1 MKDPVY
7 VGLAHPLLPT
17 FFPTG
22 ISQSVVILCIPVS
35 MPSFLVKG
43 HSLQLCKICQR
54 REEINW
60 GREERESKWEK
71 EEKSRVNKES
81 RIKIE
86 KKARPLRK
94 EKERR
99 EERRIKEGE
108 RERWEWIRE
117 AVVSPG
123 LCLTS
128 PPALLCHVLVAVMCW
143 WPVAGGRWQE
153 GTSRRPPWGASA
165 GLPFKWLVCSSFG
178 NWRPSC
184 CGPVKKIRGT

>member
-60 GREERESKWEK
+60 GENRGRASEKREEQSKQEK
-71 EEKSRVNKES
+71 
-81 RIKIE
+81 
-86 KKARPLRK
+86 
-94 EKERR
+94 
-99 EERRIKEGE
+99 
-108 RERWEWIRE
+108 
-117 AVVSPG
+117 
-123 LCLTS
+123 
-128 PPALLCHVLVAVMCW
+128 
-143 WPVAGGRWQE
+143 
-153 GTSRRPPWGASA
+153 
-165 GLPFKWLVCSSFG
+165 
-178 NWRPSC
+178 
-184 CGPVKKIRGT
+184 